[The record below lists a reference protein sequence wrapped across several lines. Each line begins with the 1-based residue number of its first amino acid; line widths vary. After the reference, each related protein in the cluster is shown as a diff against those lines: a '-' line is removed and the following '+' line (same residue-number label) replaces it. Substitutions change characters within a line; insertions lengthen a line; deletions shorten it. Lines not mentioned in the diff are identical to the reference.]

1 MRIRSTVA
9 TAFAVVTLGWMA
21 TLAAPQNASVPGVGS
36 GVVQVR
42 GTVSVG
48 NTPNVNITNMPAVS
62 QQGEWRVAVS
72 NTPSVIVAL
81 PAFVRAGGVYE
92 CLWPSGEREI
102 LRVGS
107 VAAGGWVR
115 VEGPTVRWV
124 NVSLARSLEEKQ

>member
-1 MRIRSTVA
+1 MA
-9 TAFAVVTLGWMA
+9 AAFAVVMLGWIA
-21 TLAAPQNASVPGVGS
+21 TLAAPQNASVPGVGT

-42 GTVSVG
+42 GTVSIG
-48 NTPNVNITNMPAVS
+48 NTPAVSITNMPAVS

-81 PAFVRAGGVYE
+81 PAFVRAGGVYD
-92 CLWPSGEREI
+92 CLWPSGERET

-115 VEGPTVRWV
+115 VEGQAVRWV
-124 NVSLARSLEEKQ
+124 NISLARSLEEKQ